1 MSIKV
6 SYTDRIQKFAQRN
19 IEKRC
24 GIKHRK
30 FAFKEIKKGYRN
42 KHKKIPLIVNK
53 LYCSPT
59 IITVLLFFLSIRIYV
74 LFTYGI
80 YKLAL
85 GKKWETKQKHTLKI
99 SSDCKPNVLVTCEN
113 HLDTVF
119 QYKHPRII
127 YLWNIEIST
136 RKTQGNHAE
145 TNIKILCLLLK

>member
-1 MSIKV
+1 MEYRNLHTEKLKN
-6 SYTDRIQKFAQRN
+6 DAGPN
-19 IEKRC
+19 IENL
-24 GIKHRK
+24 HS
-30 FAFKEIKKGYRN
+30 KEIKKGYRH
-42 KHKKIPLIVNK
+42 KHKKTRLIVHK
-53 LYCSPT
+53 IYCSPA

-119 QYKHPRII
+119 
-127 YLWNIEIST
+127 
-136 RKTQGNHAE
+136 
-145 TNIKILCLLLK
+145 